1 LADLTFLGSPPT
13 DAELEDCLDAD
24 HDPRAMQR
32 VIESA
37 LGYMK
42 RGAPVPYGY
51 IRYLECRLLGKPMPA
66 GAPPI
71 ASLLRVGDRIESL
84 TRDAGLSISKARKQA
99 AQEFR
104 ISLSTATNYHRR
116 YIEAKRGCSPEEY
129 EEWMAANLASEGRK
143 AREGE

>member
-1 LADLTFLGSPPT
+1 MADLAFLGSPPT

-42 RGAPVPYGY
+42 RGAPVPRGF
-51 IRYLECRLLGKPMPA
+51 IRYLECRLRGTPMPA

-71 ASLLRVGDRIESL
+71 ASLLRVAERIESL
-84 TRDAGLSISKARKQA
+84 TGGAGLSMSKARKQA
-99 AQEFR
+99 AEEFG
-104 ISLSTATNYHRR
+104 ISLSTATNYHRK

-129 EEWMAANLASEGRK
+129 EERMAANAASERK